1 MVDLLKDLSKRL
13 DVGYTAMACVDI
25 IDLPF
30 NMYYE
35 QFNSNHY
42 IEISQ
47 LLELGYEIQSLFSHL
62 KMSEI

>member
-1 MVDLLKDLSKRL
+1 
-13 DVGYTAMACVDI
+13 MACVDI

-47 LLELGYEIQSLFSHL
+47 LLELDYEIQSLFSHL